1 MDAMI
6 YLSMAGAEQTLIEQS
21 MNSQNLANISTPGF
35 KADLMQARS
44 MPVFGDGL
52 ATRVYAMT
60 ERPTIDFDSG
70 PIMTTGRDLD
80 VAVNG
85 DGWIA
90 VQAPDGTEAL
100 SRAGDFRISA
110 NGLLTTGAGHPV
122 LGNGGPIAIPAVQ
135 KIEIGSDG
143 TISVRP
149 LGQEANAL
157 AELDRIK
164 LVNPPLEDL
173 VKGEDGLI
181 RVAGGGA
188 SQPDAGVGLVS
199 GALEGSNVNPVEAMV
214 NMITLARRF
223 ELQVKLME
231 SAERNDLATSQM
243 LCLT

>member
-1 MDAMI
+1 MI
-6 YLSMAGAEQTLIEQS
+6 YLSMAGAEQTLVEQS
-21 MNSQNLANISTPGF
+21 MNSNNLANVSTPGF
-35 KADLMQARS
+35 KADLIQARS
-44 MPVFGDGL
+44 MPVFGDGFGS
-52 ATRVYAMT
+52 RVYAMA
-60 ERPTIDFDSG
+60 ERPSIDFDPG
-70 PIMTTGRDLD
+70 PLMSTGRDLD

-90 VQAPDGTEAL
+90 VQSPDGSEAF

-122 LGNGGPIAIPAVQ
+122 LGNGGPIAIPAAE

-143 TISVRP
+143 TISIRP

-164 LVNPPLEDL
+164 LVNPPVQNL

-181 RVAGGGA
+181 RIAGGGA
-188 SQPDAGVGLVS
+188 AQPDAAVTLVS
-199 GALEGSNVNPVEAMV
+199 GALEGSNVNAVEAMV

-231 SAERNDLATSQM
+231 SAENNDLATSQM
-243 LCLT
+243 LRLS

>member
-100 SRAGDFRISA
+100 SRAGDFRISG

-199 GALEGSNVNPVEAMV
+199 GAL
-214 NMITLARRF
+214 
-223 ELQVKLME
+223 
-231 SAERNDLATSQM
+231 
-243 LCLT
+243 

>member
-1 MDAMI
+1 MI
-6 YLSMAGAEQTLIEQS
+6 YLSMAGAEQTLVEQS
-21 MNSQNLANISTPGF
+21 MNSNNLANVSTPGF
-35 KADLMQARS
+35 KADLIQARS
-44 MPVFGDGL
+44 MSVFGHGFGS
-52 ATRVYAMT
+52 RVYAMA
-60 ERPTIDFDSG
+60 ERPSIDFDPG
-70 PIMTTGRDLD
+70 PVMSTGRDLD

-90 VQAPDGTEAL
+90 VQSPDGSEAF

-122 LGNGGPIAIPAVQ
+122 LGNGGPIAIPAAE

-143 TISVRP
+143 TISIRP

-164 LVNPPLEDL
+164 LVNPPVQNL

-181 RVAGGGA
+181 RIAGGGA
-188 SQPDAGVGLVS
+188 AQPDAAVTLVS
-199 GALEGSNVNPVEAMV
+199 GALEGSNVNAVEAMV

-231 SAERNDLATSQM
+231 SAENNDLATSQM
-243 LCLT
+243 LRLS

>member
-199 GALEGSNVNPVEAMV
+199 GPSRAAMSTRSRPWS
-214 NMITLARRF
+214 I
-223 ELQVKLME
+223 
-231 SAERNDLATSQM
+231 
-243 LCLT
+243 

>member
-35 KADLMQARS
+35 KADLIQARS
-44 MPVFGDGL
+44 MPVFGDGFGS
-52 ATRVYAMT
+52 RVYAMT
-60 ERPTIDFDSG
+60 ERPTIDFDAG

-90 VQAPDGTEAL
+90 VQAPDGTEGL

-122 LGNGGPIAIPAVQ
+122 LGNGGPIAIPAAQ

-157 AELDRIK
+157 AVLDRIK
-164 LVNPPLEDL
+164 LVNPPLADL

-181 RVAGGGA
+181 RISSGAA
-188 SQPDAGVGLVS
+188 SQPDAAVGLVS
-199 GALEGSNVNPVEAMV
+199 GALEGSNVNAVEAMV

-243 LCLT
+243 LRLT

>member
-44 MPVFGDGL
+44 MPFFGDGL

-243 LCLT
+243 LRLT

>member
-90 VQAPDGTEAL
+90 VQAPDGTEVL

-110 NGLLTTGAGHPV
+110 NGLLTTGAGYPV

-243 LCLT
+243 LRLT

>member
-243 LCLT
+243 LRLT